1 MADEDKT
8 TPDETLD
15 DRYAEKHVDEN
26 PAERQAHDASGSGD
40 DKKTDGGAKTDDT
53 SSDDAKSGVTGTA
66 SKVVRG
72 VADTGKAAVGKAQEA
87 AKNALPDAV
96 PDVADKL
103 VDAAAGFVTSTI
115 DRDTKVVDKALSFTR
130 GASRP
135 VRIALV
141 IAAIAVITALIAR
154 RK

>member
-1 MADEDKT
+1 MADENDTKS
-8 TPDETLD
+8 DEPLD
-15 DRYAEKHVDEN
+15 DRYAEKHVDET
-26 PAERQAHDASGSGD
+26 PADRSAHDDSTTDAGPESDDNHAGETKSD
-40 DKKTDGGAKTDDT
+40 DK
-53 SSDDAKSGVTGTA
+53 KSGVTGAA
-66 SKVVRG
+66 SKVVHG

-141 IAAIAVITALIAR
+141 IAAIAIITALIAR
-154 RK
+154 RR